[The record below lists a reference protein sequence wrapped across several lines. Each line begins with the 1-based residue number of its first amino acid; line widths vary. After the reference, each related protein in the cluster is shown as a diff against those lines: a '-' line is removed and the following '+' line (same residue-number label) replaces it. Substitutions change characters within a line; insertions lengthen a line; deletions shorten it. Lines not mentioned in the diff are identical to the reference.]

1 MRAVLDVPER
11 SVVRVV
17 NHTNPA
23 SWDPPAPR
31 PARKGYLTQEQIDEQ
46 HARCLANYRPL
57 SALQRLLDRVPDFIA
72 TECIGCGK
80 QIRAVLGGSME
91 CRHCGTREVDQLRE
105 DLEAATDLRIEAE
118 RERDEEQER
127 NVVLDRELTA
137 ARHDLDD
144 RDKEIAQLKE
154 RLAKLEGEGYP

>member
-11 SVVRVV
+11 SVMRAA
-17 NHTNPA
+17 NHINPA

-46 HARCLANYRPL
+46 HARCLANYQPP

-72 TECIGCGK
+72 TECNGCGK

-91 CRHCGTREVDQLRE
+91 CRSCGTREVDELRE
-105 DLEAATDLRIEAE
+105 ELEAATSRAQEAQDDYE
-118 RERDEEQER
+118 REAKLRADVER
-127 NVVLDRELTA
+127 ALEAADALLDQRANEIERLTA
-137 ARHDLDD
+137 
-144 RDKEIAQLKE
+144 